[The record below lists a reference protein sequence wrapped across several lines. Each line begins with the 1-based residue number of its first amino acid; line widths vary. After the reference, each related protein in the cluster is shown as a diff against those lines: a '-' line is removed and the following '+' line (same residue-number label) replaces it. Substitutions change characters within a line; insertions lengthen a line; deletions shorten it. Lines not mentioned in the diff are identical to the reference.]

1 MKQNIDNQL
10 LIDVLNNKKQS
21 IKIFVDIVMSTIN
34 GALIMKFD
42 QFSKEDREDVIQ
54 NIIVKEIFGSNGDWI
69 GIKKFRGD
77 SKFTTYL
84 YKITYYRA
92 LDYLKSK
99 NMKYKQSTDS
109 IDNPLINLSI
119 KEMNIEDNM
128 TLEKAI
134 KNLNEKEKDIIKLSL
149 EGYKHREIADKFKIP
164 VNTVS
169 SLISRVLKKLKNFMQ
184 EN

>member
-1 MKQNIDNQL
+1 MKQHIDNQL

-21 IKIFVDIVMSTIN
+21 IKIFIDIVMSTIN

-109 IDNPLINLSI
+109 LDNPLINLSI
-119 KEMNIEDNM
+119 KEMNIEDNI

-134 KNLNEKEKDIIKLSL
+134 KNLNERENDIIKLSL

>member
-1 MKQNIDNQL
+1 MKQHIDNQL

-21 IKIFVDIVMSTIN
+21 IKIFIDIVMSTIN

-92 LDYLKSK
+92 FRL
-99 NMKYKQSTDS
+99 
-109 IDNPLINLSI
+109 
-119 KEMNIEDNM
+119 
-128 TLEKAI
+128 
-134 KNLNEKEKDIIKLSL
+134 
-149 EGYKHREIADKFKIP
+149 FK
-164 VNTVS
+164 
-169 SLISRVLKKLKNFMQ
+169 K
-184 EN
+184 

>member
-1 MKQNIDNQL
+1 MKQHIDNQL
-10 LIDVLNNKKQS
+10 LIDVLNNEKQS
-21 IKIFVDIVMSTIN
+21 IKIFIDIVMSTIN

-109 IDNPLINLSI
+109 IDNPLINLSL
-119 KEMNIEDNM
+119 KEINIEDTI

-134 KNLNEKEKDIIKLSL
+134 KNLKEKEKDIIQLSI
-149 EGYKHREIADKFKIP
+149 EGYKP
-164 VNTVS
+164 VSYTHLTLPTTPYV
-169 SLISRVLKKLKNFMQ
+169 
-184 EN
+184 